1 MNKKL
6 RGRCDAAAL
15 WLARQR
21 REDDCSTSHLQETPQ
36 APQRAKLLRCSQL
49 ANVQAVDE
57 DDMNDRRRACKHEP
71 ADLRRDGSAASSGDS
86 MADINRRIDDV
97 EALLS
102 YPHAF
107 PRFLSETQMPGI
119 QTSALALERPIAIAL
134 RAIAAHDCIHILVL
148 QPRKRRELKNP
159 SMRSPRGQSYL
170 RRSHCRTGEPGFPR
184 GKCKITCEFRVN

>member
-1 MNKKL
+1 VNKKL

-102 YPHAF
+102 CPHAN
-107 PRFLSETQMPGI
+107 PKFLSETQI
-119 QTSALALERPIAIAL
+119 CWLQFSALALERPIAIAL
-134 RAIAAHDCIHILVL
+134 YEIAAPVCIHFFLML
-148 QPRKRRELKNP
+148 QPRKRNELKNP
-159 SMRSPRGQSYL
+159 
-170 RRSHCRTGEPGFPR
+170 
-184 GKCKITCEFRVN
+184 